1 MTESLRF
8 RQNRQL
14 AAFSFYE
21 RLNAG
26 NGIKSEL
33 HPVCSTA
40 ACSLHAFSMNILSRA
55 FALCCLIAASL
66 VSIAPVSAQDLSA
79 AANPSPGGPDTTR
92 LLRFPTTN
100 GTQIVFCYAGELYT
114 VGKDGGTARRLTSGP
129 GYTSFARFSPDGT
142 QIAFTSHYDG
152 NTEVYVMPAEGGT
165 PKRLTTSATLGRDDV
180 SDRMG
185 PNNIVMAWENTKPL
199 VVFRSR
205 MKSFNDFIGSLFA
218 VGLDAE
224 LPQQVPVPRGGFVSF
239 SPDDSKMAFNRV
251 FREFRT
257 WKHYRG
263 GMADDIWIYDFN
275 TGATENLTNNPAQ
288 DICPMWGA
296 DNKIYFISDRDNRM
310 NLFVIDLATKETK
323 QLTHFT
329 DFDIKFPSIGKD
341 SIVFEQAG
349 YIWRYDLATGQAA
362 PVPIAIKED
371 FDSGHGG
378 LVDAAKHLESVNLA
392 PDGERTVVVAR
403 GDLFSVPA
411 KNGTARN
418 LSKTSGAHERDAVW
432 SPDGKWIAY
441 NSDATG
447 ENELYVRSQD
457 GKGEPQQIT
466 NGADTYY
473 YAAKWS
479 PDSKKL
485 LWSDRLQRLRY
496 VDVTTKAVTPVD
508 QDKYGEIESYNWS
521 PDSQWIAWSRP
532 EENGMS
538 RVYLY
543 SVGNKQQT
551 AVTDSWYGSGEVVFS
566 DDGKYLLLSSA
577 RDFKPTFGDEEF
589 ENVYRDME
597 RVYLVTLAKETANP
611 LAPKSDEVGKAEEKR
626 KKEKAKEAEEKK
638 PEASP
643 GATKPEEKPKKPVV
657 VKVDTDG
664 IQNRIVG
671 LEITPGNYRNIRMLD
686 DGRIF
691 YLRRTA
697 ADEVGEDDQEEF
709 PERDR
714 KSHLC
719 VYNVDDRKETVL
731 GDANNYQ
738 ITFDGKKMLVKIK
751 KDYAIIDVPK
761 DKLETKDH
769 EHKIEGLD
777 MQLDRHAEWR
787 QIYFECWR
795 QMRDFFFSPTMNG
808 IDWKAMRDKY
818 AALLPFVNHRN
829 DLTYLLGELIGE
841 LNNGHTY
848 VAAGERPDTR
858 RIKLGLLGAEF
869 SRDPA
874 TRAYRIDRI
883 LPGENWNK
891 ETRSPLTDIGV
902 NVKPG
907 DYILAINNT
916 PVSSLPNLYDA
927 LIGTAGKQVILRVNS
942 KPTDAGARDVTVVP
956 TDNEGPLYY
965 LDWVQKNID
974 YVTKKTGG
982 EVGYLHI
989 PDMGRPG
996 LDEFT
1001 KLYFPQIRKHAL
1013 IVDVRGNGG
1022 GFVSPLVIERLRR
1035 ALVMVGIARNG
1046 MPQTDPPQTFT
1057 GPMVTLINE
1066 FSASD
1071 GDIFPY
1077 RFKAL
1082 GLGKLIGKRT
1092 WGGVIGIRESLP
1104 LVDGGQFFKPEFA
1117 IYSKDGKQWIV
1128 EGHGVDPDIVVDND
1142 PGKEFKGEDQQLD
1155 RALQEI
1161 QDELKTK
1168 RYELPSPPPW
1178 PNRNPAG

>member
-1 MTESLRF
+1 MNQFSRF
-8 RQNRQL
+8 
-14 AAFSFYE
+14 
-21 RLNAG
+21 
-26 NGIKSEL
+26 
-33 HPVCSTA
+33 
-40 ACSLHAFSMNILSRA
+40 
-55 FALCCLIAASL
+55 FALLCSMATALPSVIA
-66 VSIAPVSAQDLSA
+66 VSAQTL
-79 AANPSPGGPDTTR
+79 PDTTR
-92 LLRFPTTN
+92 LLRFPTTD
-100 GTQIVFCYAGELYT
+100 GSQIVFCYAGELYT
-114 VGKDGGTARRLTSGP
+114 VGKDGGIARRLTSGP
-129 GYTSFARFSPDGT
+129 GYSSFPRFSPDGK
-142 QIAFTSHYDG
+142 QIAFTSQYDG
-152 NTEVYVMPAEGGT
+152 NTEVYVMPAEGGV
-165 PKRLTTSATLGRDDV
+165 PKRLTTSATLGRDDI

-185 PNNIVMAWENTKPL
+185 PNNLVMAWENTKPL
-199 VVFRSR
+199 IAFRSR
-205 MKSFNDFIGSLFA
+205 MKSFNDFIGALFT

-224 LPQQVPVPRGGFVSF
+224 LPQQLPVPRGGFVSF
-239 SPDDSKMAFNRV
+239 SPDDSKMAYNRV

-263 GMADDIWIYDFN
+263 GMADDIWIYDFK
-275 TGATENLTNNPAQ
+275 TGTTENLTNNPAQ
-288 DICPMWGA
+288 DICPMWGP

-310 NLFVIDLATKETK
+310 NLFVTDLATKETK

-329 DFDIKFPSIGKD
+329 DYDIKFPSIGKD
-341 SIVFEQAG
+341 SIVFEQGG

-362 PVPIAIKED
+362 PVPIQVKED
-371 FDSGHGG
+371 FDSGRGG
-378 LVDAAKHLESVNLA
+378 FVEAAKHIESVNLA
-392 PDGERTVVVAR
+392 PDGERTIVIAR

-411 KNGTARN
+411 KNGTPRN

-441 NSDATG
+441 NSDVTG

-457 GKGEPQQIT
+457 GKGEPQQLT
-466 NGADTYY
+466 SGADTYY
-473 YAAKWS
+473 YASKWS

-496 VDVTTKAVTPVD
+496 VDVASKAVTQVD
-508 QDKYGEIESYNWS
+508 QDKYGEIESYAWS

-543 SVGNKQQT
+543 SLTNKKET
-551 AVTDSWYGSGEVVFS
+551 AVTDNWYGSGEVVFS

-577 RDFKPTFGDEEF
+577 RDFKPTFGDQEF
-589 ENVYRDME
+589 ANVYRDMQ
-597 RVYLVTLAKETANP
+597 RVYLVTLSKETANP

-626 KKEKAKEAEEKK
+626 QKEKAKQAQEQK
-638 PEASP
+638 PEERTN
-643 GATKPEEKPKKPVV
+643 GKKPEEKPKKPVV

-664 IQNRIVG
+664 IQNRILG

-697 ADEVGEDDQEEF
+697 ADEVGEEDEEGF
-709 PERDR
+709 PDRDR

-719 VYNVDDRKETVL
+719 VYNLDDRKETVL
-731 GDANNYQ
+731 GDANSYQ
-738 ITFDGKKMLVKIK
+738 ITFDGKKMLVKNK
-751 KDYAIIDVPK
+751 KDYAIVDVPK

-769 EHKIEGLD
+769 QHKIEKLD
-777 MQLDRHAEWR
+777 MQLDRHAEWK

-808 IDWKAMRDKY
+808 VDWKAIRDKY
-818 AALLPFVNHRN
+818 AALVPFVNHRN
-829 DLTYLLGELIGE
+829 DLTYLLGEMIGE

-848 VAAGERPDTR
+848 VAGGERPDTP

-874 TRAYRIDRI
+874 TRAYRIERI
-883 LPGENWNK
+883 LPGENWDK
-891 ETRSPLTDIGV
+891 KTRSPLTEIGV

-916 PVSSLPNLYDA
+916 PVSTLPNLYDA
-927 LIGTAGKQVILRVNS
+927 LIGTADKQVTLRVNS
-942 KPTDAGARDVTVVP
+942 RPTDEGARDVTVVP
-956 TDNEGPLYY
+956 IDDEAPLYY

-974 YVTKKTGG
+974 YVNKKTGG

-989 PDMGRPG
+989 PDMGQPG
-996 LDEFT
+996 LNEFT

-1035 ALVMVGIARNG
+1035 ALVMVGIARNSA
-1046 MPQTDPPQTFT
+1046 PQTDPQQTFT
-1057 GPMVTLINE
+1057 GPMVTLTNE

-1071 GDIFPY
+1071 GDIFPF
-1077 RFKAL
+1077 RFKTL

-1104 LVDGGQFFKPEFA
+1104 LVDGGQFFKPEFGL
-1117 IYSKDGKQWIV
+1117 YSKDGKQWIV

-1155 RALQEI
+1155 RAIQEM
-1161 QDELKTK
+1161 QEELKTK
-1168 RYELPSPPPW
+1168 RYDLPSPPPF
-1178 PNRNPAG
+1178 PDRNPVKGG

>member
-1 MTESLRF
+1 MIFMRIL
-8 RQNRQL
+8 
-14 AAFSFYE
+14 FSRTLLLLF
-21 RLNAG
+21 LVTALLLPAG
-26 NGIKSEL
+26 
-33 HPVCSTA
+33 
-40 ACSLHAFSMNILSRA
+40 
-55 FALCCLIAASL
+55 IA
-66 VSIAPVSAQDLSA
+66 SAQNL
-79 AANPSPGGPDTTR
+79 PDTTR

-100 GTQIVFCYAGELYT
+100 DREIVFCYAGELYA
-114 VGKDGGTARRLTSGP
+114 VGKGGGVARRLTSGP
-129 GYTSFARFSPDGT
+129 GYSSFPHFSPDGT
-142 QIAFTSHYDG
+142 QLAFTSQYDG
-152 NTEVYVMPAEGGT
+152 NTEVYVMPGEGGV
-165 PKRLTTSATLGRDDV
+165 PKRLTTSATLGRDDI

-185 PNNIVMAWENTKPL
+185 PNNIVMTWENTKPL
-199 VVFRSR
+199 IVFRSR
-205 MKSFNDFIGSLFA
+205 MKSFNDFIGQLFTA
-218 VGLDAE
+218 GMDAE
-224 LPQQVPVPRGGFVSF
+224 LPQQLPVPRGGFVSF

-263 GMADDIWIYDFN
+263 GMADDVWIYDLK

-288 DICPMWGA
+288 DICPMWGP
-296 DNKIYFISDRDNRM
+296 DNHIYFISDRDSRM
-310 NLFVIDLATKETK
+310 NLFSIDLTSQQTK
-323 QLTHFT
+323 QLTTFK

-349 YIWRYDLATGQAA
+349 YIWRYDLATGQAT
-362 PVPIAIKED
+362 PVPIEIKED
-371 FDSGHGG
+371 FAIGRSA
-378 LVDAAKHLESVNLA
+378 LVDAAKHIETVNLA
-392 PDGERTVVVAR
+392 PDGERSITVAR

-411 KNGTARN
+411 KNGTPRN
-418 LSKTSGAHERDAVW
+418 LTKTSGAHERDAVW

-441 NSDATG
+441 NSDVTG

-457 GKGEPQQIT
+457 GKSEPQQIT
-466 NGADTYY
+466 SGADTYY
-473 YAAKWS
+473 YAPKWS

-496 VDVTTKAVTPVD
+496 VDVTSKAITLLD
-508 QDKYGEIESYNWS
+508 QDKYGEIEGYAWS
-521 PDSQWIAWSRP
+521 PDSQWVTWARP

-543 SVGNKQQT
+543 SLANKQQT
-551 AVTDSWYGSGEVVFS
+551 AVTDSWYGSGEAVFS

-577 RDFKPTFGDEEF
+577 RDFKPTFGEE
-589 ENVYRDME
+589 
-597 RVYLVTLAKETANP
+597 
-611 LAPKSDEVGKAEEKR
+611 G
-626 KKEKAKEAEEKK
+626 
-638 PEASP
+638 
-643 GATKPEEKPKKPVV
+643 
-657 VKVDTDG
+657 
-664 IQNRIVG
+664 
-671 LEITPGNYRNIRMLD
+671 
-686 DGRIF
+686 
-691 YLRRTA
+691 
-697 ADEVGEDDQEEF
+697 F
-709 PERDR
+709 PDRER

-719 VYNVDDRKETVL
+719 VYNLDDRKETVL

-769 EHKIEGLD
+769 EHKIQGLD
-777 MQLDRHAEWR
+777 TQLDRHAEWN

-808 IDWKAMRDKY
+808 VDWKAMRDKY

-848 VAAGERPDTR
+848 VAGGERPDTP

-891 ETRSPLTDIGV
+891 QTRSPLTDIGV

-956 TDNEGPLYY
+956 TDNEAPLYY
-965 LDWVQKNID
+965 LAWVQKNID
-974 YVTKKTGG
+974 EVIKKTGG
-982 EVGYLHI
+982 EVCYMQI

-996 LDEFT
+996 LNEFT
-1001 KLYFPQIRKHAL
+1001 KLYFPQIRKKAL

-1046 MPQTDPPQTFT
+1046 VPRPDPNDTFL
-1057 GPMVTLINE
+1057 GPMATLINE

-1077 RFKAL
+1077 RFKTL

-1092 WGGVIGIRESLP
+1092 WGGVVGIRDSLP

-1117 IYSKDGKQWIV
+1117 LYSKDGKEWII
-1128 EGHGVDPDIVVDND
+1128 EGHGVDPDIIVDND
-1142 PGKEFKGEDQQLD
+1142 PGKEFRGEDKQLD
-1155 RALQEI
+1155 RAIQELQV
-1161 QDELKTK
+1161 ELKSK
-1168 RYELPSPPPW
+1168 VYQLPPVPPY
-1178 PNRNPAG
+1178 PNRNPANGG

>member
-1 MTESLRF
+1 
-8 RQNRQL
+8 
-14 AAFSFYE
+14 
-21 RLNAG
+21 
-26 NGIKSEL
+26 
-33 HPVCSTA
+33 
-40 ACSLHAFSMNILSRA
+40 MNILFRF
-55 FALCCLIAASL
+55 FALLCLTSSGLI
-66 VSIAPVSAQDLSA
+66 SITGVYAQKF
-79 AANPSPGGPDTTR
+79 PDTTR

-100 GTQIVFCYAGELYT
+100 DTQIVFCYAGEIYT
-114 VGKDGGTARRLTSGP
+114 VGKDGGMARRLTSGP
-129 GYTSFARFSPDGT
+129 GYSSFPRFSPDGK
-142 QIAFTSHYDG
+142 QIAFTSQYDG
-152 NTEVYVMPAEGGT
+152 NTEVYVMPAEGGA
-165 PKRLTTSATLGRDDV
+165 PKRLTTSATLGRDDI

-185 PNNIVMAWENTKPL
+185 PNNLVMAWENTKPL

-205 MKSFNDFIGSLFA
+205 MKSFNDFIGSLFT

-224 LPQQVPVPRGGFVSF
+224 LPQQLPVPRGGFVSF
-239 SPDDSKMAFNRV
+239 SPDDSKMAYNRV

-263 GMADDIWIYDFN
+263 GMADDIWIYDFK
-275 TGATENLTNNPAQ
+275 TGATENLTDNPAQ
-288 DICPMWGA
+288 DICPMWGP

-310 NLFVIDLATKETK
+310 NLFVIDLATRETR

-349 YIWRYDLATGQAA
+349 YIWRYDLASGQAT
-362 PVPIAIKED
+362 PVPIEIKED
-371 FDSGHGG
+371 FAIGRSA
-378 LVDAAKHLESVNLA
+378 LVDAAKHIETVNLA
-392 PDGERTVVVAR
+392 PDGERSITVAR

-411 KNGTARN
+411 KNGTPRN
-418 LSKTSGAHERDAVW
+418 LTKTSGAHERDAVW

-441 NSDATG
+441 NSDVTG

-473 YAAKWS
+473 YAPKWS

-496 VDVTTKAVTPVD
+496 VDVTSKAITLLD
-508 QDKYGEIESYNWS
+508 QDKYGEIEGYAWS
-521 PDSQWIAWSRP
+521 PDSQWVTWARP

-543 SVGNKQQT
+543 SLANKQQT
-551 AVTDSWYGSGEVVFS
+551 AVTDSWYGSGEAVFS
-566 DDGKYLLLSSA
+566 DDGKYLLLGSA

-589 ENVYRDME
+589 ANVYRDMQ
-597 RVYLVTLAKETANP
+597 RVYLITLGKETENP

-626 KKEKAKEAEEKK
+626 QKEKAKKEEEKK
-638 PEASP
+638 PEEK
-643 GATKPEEKPKKPVV
+643 ATAKKPEEKPKKPVI
-657 VKVDTDG
+657 VKVDSDG
-664 IQNRIVG
+664 IQNRILG

-697 ADEVGEDDQEEF
+697 ADDVGEDDEEGF

-769 EHKIEGLD
+769 EHKIQDLD
-777 MQLDRHAEWR
+777 TQLDRHSEWN

-808 IDWKAMRDKY
+808 VDWKALRDKY

-829 DLTYLLGELIGE
+829 DLTYLLGELIAE

-848 VAAGERPDTR
+848 VAGGERPDTP

-874 TRAYRIDRI
+874 TRAYRIERI
-883 LPGENWNK
+883 LPGENWDK
-891 ETRSPLTDIGV
+891 KTRSPLTDVGV
-902 NVKPG
+902 DVKPG

-916 PVSSLPNLYDA
+916 PVSTLPNLYDA
-927 LIGTAGKQVILRVNS
+927 LIGTADKQVILRVNS
-942 KPTDAGARDVTVVP
+942 KPTDAGARDVILMP
-956 TDNEGPLYY
+956 TDNEAPLYY

-974 YVTKKTGG
+974 YVNKKTGG

-989 PDMGRPG
+989 PDMGQPG
-996 LDEFT
+996 LNEFT

-1057 GPMVTLINE
+1057 GPMVTLTNE

-1077 RFKAL
+1077 RFKSL

-1104 LVDGGQFFKPEFA
+1104 LADGGQFFKPEFA
-1117 IYSKDGKQWIV
+1117 PYSKDGKQWIV
-1128 EGHGVDPDIVVDND
+1128 EGRGVDPDIVVDND

-1155 RALQEI
+1155 RAIQEI
-1161 QDELKTK
+1161 QEELKTK
-1168 RYELPSPPPW
+1168 RYEFPPPPPW
-1178 PNRNPAG
+1178 PNRNPAS

>member
-1 MTESLRF
+1 
-8 RQNRQL
+8 
-14 AAFSFYE
+14 
-21 RLNAG
+21 
-26 NGIKSEL
+26 
-33 HPVCSTA
+33 
-40 ACSLHAFSMNILSRA
+40 
-55 FALCCLIAASL
+55 
-66 VSIAPVSAQDLSA
+66 
-79 AANPSPGGPDTTR
+79 
-92 LLRFPTTN
+92 
-100 GTQIVFCYAGELYT
+100 
-114 VGKDGGTARRLTSGP
+114 
-129 GYTSFARFSPDGT
+129 FSPDGK
-142 QIAFTSHYDG
+142 QIAFTSQYDG
-152 NTEVYVMPAEGGT
+152 NTEVYVMPAEGGA
-165 PKRLTTSATLGRDDV
+165 PKRLTTSATLGRDDI

-185 PNNIVMAWENTKPL
+185 PNNLVMTWENTKPL

-205 MKSFNDFIGSLFA
+205 MKSFNDFIGSLFT

-224 LPQQVPVPRGGFVSF
+224 LPQQLPVPRGGFVSF
-239 SPDDSKMAFNRV
+239 SPDDSKMAYNQV

-263 GMADDIWIYDFN
+263 GMADDIWIYDFK

-288 DICPMWGA
+288 DICPMWA
-296 DNKIYFISDRDNRM
+296 PDNKIYFLSDRDNRM

-329 DFDIKFPSIGKD
+329 DYDIKFPSIGKN

-349 YIWRYDLATGQAA
+349 YIWRYDLANGQAT
-362 PVPIAIKED
+362 PVPIDVKED
-371 FDSGHGG
+371 FAMGRSA
-378 LVDAAKHLESVNLA
+378 LVDAAKHIESVNLA
-392 PDGERTVVVAR
+392 PDGERSITVAR
-403 GDLFSVPA
+403 GDIFSVPA
-411 KNGTARN
+411 KNGTPRN
-418 LSKTSGAHERDAVW
+418 LTKSSGAHERDAVW

-441 NSDATG
+441 NSDVTG

-457 GKGEPQQIT
+457 GKGQPQQIT

-473 YAAKWS
+473 YAPKWS

-496 VDVTTKAVTPVD
+496 VDVGTKAITQVD
-508 QDKYGEIESYNWS
+508 QDKFGEIQGYNWS
-521 PDSQWIAWSRP
+521 PDSQWIVWARP
-532 EENGMS
+532 EENDMP
-538 RVYLY
+538 RVYVY
-543 SVGNKQQT
+543 SLANKQQA
-551 AVTDSWYGSGEVVFS
+551 AVTDSWYGSGEPVFS
-566 DDGKYLLLSSA
+566 DDGKYVLFSSA

-589 ENVYRDME
+589 ANVYRDMQ

-611 LAPKSDEVGKAEEKR
+611 LGPKSDEVGKAEEKR
-626 KKEKAKEAEEKK
+626 QKEKAKEGEEKK
-638 PEASP
+638 PEEKTT
-643 GATKPEEKPKKPVV
+643 GKKPEEKPKKPVV

-664 IQNRIVG
+664 IQNRILG
-671 LEITPGNYRNIRMLD
+671 LEVTPGNYRNIRMLD

-697 ADEVGEDDQEEF
+697 ADEVGEDDEEGF
-709 PERDR
+709 PDRER

-719 VYNVDDRKETVL
+719 VYKLDDRKETVL
-731 GDANNYQ
+731 GDVNNYQ
-738 ITFDGKKMLVKIK
+738 ITFDGKKMLVKVK

-769 EHKIEGLD
+769 EHKIQGLD
-777 MQLDRHAEWR
+777 TQLDRHAEWN

-808 IDWKAMRDKY
+808 VDWKAMRDKY
-818 AALLPFVNHRN
+818 GALLPFVNHRN

-848 VAAGERPDTR
+848 VGGGERPDTP
-858 RIKLGLLGAEF
+858 RIKLGLLGAEV

-874 TRAYRIDRI
+874 TRVYRIDRI
-883 LPGENWNK
+883 LPGENWDK
-891 ETRSPLTDIGV
+891 KTRSPLTDVGV
-902 NVKPG
+902 DVKPG
-907 DYILAINNT
+907 DYILAVNNI
-916 PVSSLPNLYDA
+916 PVSTLPNLYDA
-927 LIGTAGKQVILRVNS
+927 LIGTADKQVILRVNS
-942 KPTDAGARDVTVVP
+942 KPTDEGARDVTVVP
-956 TDNEGPLYY
+956 IDDEAPLYY

-974 YVTKKTGG
+974 YVNKKTGG

-989 PDMGRPG
+989 PDMGQPG
-996 LDEFT
+996 LNQFT

-1035 ALVMVGIARNG
+1035 ALVMVGVARNG
-1046 MPQTDPPQTFT
+1046 VSQTDPPQTFV

-1104 LVDGGQFFKPEFA
+1104 LADGGQFFKPEFA
-1117 IYSKDGKQWIV
+1117 LFSKDGKEWIV
-1128 EGHGVDPDIVVDND
+1128 EGHGVDPDIVVEND

-1155 RALQEI
+1155 RAIQEI
-1161 QDELKTK
+1161 QEELKSK
-1168 RYELPSPPPW
+1168 RYDLPPVPPY
-1178 PNRNPAG
+1178 PNRNPEKKS

>member
-1 MTESLRF
+1 MNLFFRFSVLLSL
-8 RQNRQL
+8 
-14 AAFSFYE
+14 
-21 RLNAG
+21 
-26 NGIKSEL
+26 
-33 HPVCSTA
+33 TA
-40 ACSLHAFSMNILSRA
+40 VSLMSVEA
-55 FALCCLIAASL
+55 
-66 VSIAPVSAQDLSA
+66 VSAQNL
-79 AANPSPGGPDTTR
+79 PDTTR

-100 GTQIVFCYAGELYT
+100 GTQIVFCYGGELYT

-142 QIAFTSHYDG
+142 QIAFTSQYDG

-185 PNNIVMAWENTKPL
+185 PNNIVMAWENTKPV

-224 LPQQVPVPRGGFVSF
+224 LPQQLPLPRGGFVSF

-263 GMADDIWIYDFN
+263 GMADDIWIYDFK
-275 TGATENLTNNPAQ
+275 TGATDNLTNDPAQ
-288 DICPMWGA
+288 DICPMWGP

-310 NLFVIDLATKETK
+310 NLFVVDLATKETK

-329 DFDIKFPSIGKD
+329 DFDIKFPSIGKN

-349 YIWRYDLATGQAA
+349 YIWRYDLASGQAA
-362 PVPIAIKED
+362 PVPIEVKED
-371 FDSGHGG
+371 FDSGRGG
-378 LVDAAKHLESVNLA
+378 LVDASKHLESVNLA
-392 PDGERTVVVAR
+392 PDGERTIAVAR

-411 KNGTARN
+411 KNGTPRN
-418 LSKTSGAHERDAVW
+418 LSKTSSAHERDAVW

-441 NSDATG
+441 NSDGTG
-447 ENELYVRSQD
+447 ENELYVRPQD

-466 NGADTYY
+466 SGADTYY
-473 YAAKWS
+473 YAPKWS

-496 VDVTTKAVTPVD
+496 VDVTTKAVTQVD
-508 QDKYGEIESYNWS
+508 QDKYGEIQGYNWS
-521 PDSQWIAWSRP
+521 PDSQWITWAQP
-532 EENGMS
+532 EQNDMP

-543 SVGNKQQT
+543 SLANKQKT
-551 AVTDSWYGSGEVVFS
+551 AVTDTWYGSGDPVFS

-589 ENVYRDME
+589 ANVYRDME
-597 RVYLVTLAKETANP
+597 RVYLVTLAKDTANP

-638 PEASP
+638 PEAS
-643 GATKPEEKPKKPVV
+643 ATPTEKAKKPVV
-657 VKVDTDG
+657 VKVDTDE
-664 IQNRIVG
+664 IQNRILG
-671 LEITPGNYRNIRMLD
+671 LEIAPGNYRNIRMLD
-686 DGRIF
+686 DNRIF

-697 ADEVGEDDQEEF
+697 ADEVGEEEENLF
-709 PERDR
+709 SEKDK

-731 GDANNYQ
+731 GDANDYE
-738 ITFDGKKMLVKIK
+738 ITFDGKKMLVKTK

-769 EHKIEGLD
+769 EHKIESLD

-795 QMRDFFFSPTMNG
+795 QMRDFFFSPTMND
-808 IDWKAMRDKY
+808 IDWNAMRDKY

-841 LNNGHTY
+841 LNNGHAY
-848 VAAGERPDTR
+848 VGGGERPDTP

-874 TRAYRIDRI
+874 TRAYRVERI

-891 ETRSPLTDIGV
+891 HTRSPLSDVGV

-907 DYILAINNT
+907 EYILAINNT

-942 KPTDAGARDVTVVP
+942 KPNDDGARDVTVVP
-956 TDNEGPLYY
+956 TDNEPPLYY

-974 YVTKKTGG
+974 YVTRKTGG
-982 EVGYLHI
+982 DVGYLHI
-989 PDMGRPG
+989 PDMGQPG
-996 LDEFT
+996 LNEFT
-1001 KLYFPQIRKHAL
+1001 KLYFPQIRKRAL

-1035 ALVMVGIARNG
+1035 ALVMVGMGRNG
-1046 MPQTDPPQTFT
+1046 MPQTDPPQTFV
-1057 GPMVTLINE
+1057 GPMVTLTNE

-1077 RFKAL
+1077 RFKTL

-1117 IYSKDGKQWIV
+1117 PYSVDGKQWII
-1128 EGHGVDPDIVVDND
+1128 EGRGVDPDIVVDND

-1168 RYELPSPPPW
+1168 RYDLPPIPPY
-1178 PNRNPAG
+1178 PNRNPAKSS